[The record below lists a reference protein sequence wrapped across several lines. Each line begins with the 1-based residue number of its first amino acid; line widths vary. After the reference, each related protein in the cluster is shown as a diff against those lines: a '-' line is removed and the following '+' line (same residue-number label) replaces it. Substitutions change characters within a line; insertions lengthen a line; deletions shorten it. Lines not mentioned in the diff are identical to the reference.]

1 MFVGEFEHTIDTKGR
16 IFVPVKFREKL
27 GSDIYISCGFS
38 GCITVFPAESWEKL
52 SEQIMTM
59 LPAING
65 EKPKRSIF
73 RRTQSAEIDSSG
85 RILLSAK
92 AREHAAIGK
101 NAVIIGM
108 GDKIEI
114 WSAERY
120 EQMIAEEDLDEI
132 KGLYASYGM

>member
-1 MFVGEFEHTIDTKGR
+1 MFVGEFEHTIDGKGR
-16 IFVPVKFREKL
+16 IFVPVKFREQL

-38 GCITVFPAESWEKL
+38 GCITVFPSDSWERL
-52 SEQIMTM
+52 SEQIMTT

-65 EKPKRSIF
+65 EMPKRSIF

-85 RILLSAK
+85 RILLSTK
-92 AREHAAIGK
+92 AREHAALGK

-120 EQMIAEEDLDEI
+120 EQMIAEEDIEQI
-132 KGLYASYGM
+132 KDLYASYGM